1 MTRRFWIT
9 GASHGIGLAL
19 VEQLLAQGH
28 TVAASGRDSQELDT
42 LGARHGTRLLRL
54 FGPLQDASQRLQAQ
68 LDGLDGLIINAGT
81 CDYLGDDV
89 TAADLFEQIVSSNQ
103 QATYQCLSAALPL
116 LAKGA
121 KPQVMAILSR
131 YSALQLFEP
140 NQPLSG
146 GNSLPTWLSEQ
157 RNALHT
163 LGIDLTVV
171 GPQSLKAPATSVQAV
186 PEPWTAQSAAQE
198 LLARLDQRQPEL
210 VLEVIDPGE
219 LWPLPKR
226 S

>member
-9 GASHGIGLAL
+9 GASHGLGLAL

-42 LGARHGTRLLRL
+42 LGERHGTRLLRL
-54 FGPLQDASQRLQAQ
+54 FGPLQDAGQRLKATWGA
-68 LDGLDGLIINAGT
+68 LDCLLVNAGS
-81 CDYLGDDV
+81 CDYLPDNM
-89 TAADLFEQIVSSNQ
+89 AHADLFEQIVSSNL
-103 QATYQCLSAALPL
+103 QATHQCLNAALPL
-116 LAKGA
+116 LAKGQR
-121 KPQVMAILSR
+121 PQVMAILSR

-140 NQPLSG
+140 NQPLNG

-157 RNALHT
+157 RNTLST

-171 GPQSLKAPATSVQAV
+171 APQSLKTPVTSVQAI

-198 LLARLDQRQPEL
+198 LLAGLDERQPEL
-210 VLEVIDPGE
+210 VLEVLNPGE
-219 LWPLPKR
+219 LWPLPK
-226 S
+226 SS